1 MSDLDPNESTTTTD
15 LDPTTSVPTPT
26 SPVAPAP
33 VTPAPL
39 TPPVWGDAAPSYP
52 TPQPYEPAVAWAPAV
67 PVSTASARRRGGR
80 LRWAAA
86 IAIVAVILGASAAVA
101 ALVTNSQAQSTV
113 LGYVPSGID
122 RLRRGPP
129 GPARRPAPGRRG
141 VPVQVPGLP
150 RSGRARHEAR
160 RDPRPVHQEGDE
172 RQADVHGR
180 HQAVVRGRDRADGRT
195 APAGRVDERPGDGD
209 ERAPRARAAVRDRPG
224 RRRCLDRQ
232 DDRGE
237 RRQDDDRDLQRR
249 HA

>member
-15 LDPTTSVPTPT
+15 LDPTTAVPTPT

-52 TPQPYEPAVAWAPAV
+52 TPQPSEP
-67 PVSTASARRRGGR
+67 GGR
-80 LRWAAA
+80 LGTGRAGQHGAGPPARWAPP
-86 IAIVAVILGASAAVA
+86 LGRGDRDRRGRPRRLGRGRR
-101 ALVTNSQAQSTV
+101 ALTNSASQSTV
-113 LGYVPSGID
+113 LGYVPAGID

-129 GPARRPAPGRRG
+129 RPARRPAPGRRR

-150 RSGRARHEAR
+150 RPGRARHEAR

-180 HQAVVRGRDRADGRT
+180 HQAVVRGRGRADGRT
-195 APAGRVDERPGDGD
+195 APAGRVDDRPGDRD
-209 ERAPRARAAVRDRPG
+209 ERASRAGAAVRDRSGRAPTRG
-224 RRRCLDRQ
+224 STRRSRRAAPRRRPRPTTAS
-232 DDRGE
+232 R
-237 RRQDDDRDLQRR
+237 
-249 HA
+249 